1 MTEQL
6 IRGHDRFRKSVFPD
20 MAERFRRLVADG
32 QRPHT
37 LFIGCSDSRVIP
49 SLLTDAGPGDLFVVR
64 NVGALVPPYEADQAH
79 HGVSSAIE
87 YAVLILGVQDIVVCG
102 HSHCGAIGALYDPPS
117 SAPHV
122 RRWVRLAEAAKV
134 AGPVDEAML
143 RRTEQRSV
151 VVQLERLMDFPLVR
165 DAVDAGRLA
174 LHGWHYIVEEGAL
187 EILDVD
193 SARFMRHGGR

>member
-6 IRGHDRFRKSVFPD
+6 IRGHDRFRRSVFPD
-20 MAERFRRLVADG
+20 MAERFRRLVSDG
-32 QRPHT
+32 QRPRT

-49 SLLTDAGPGDLFVVR
+49 SLLTDADPGDLFVVR
-64 NVGALVPPYEADQAH
+64 NVGALVPPYETDQAH

-87 YAVLILGVQDIVVCG
+87 YAVLILGVRDIVVCG
-102 HSHCGAIGALYDPPS
+102 HSHCGAIRALYEPPD

-122 RRWVRLAEAAKV
+122 RRWVRLAEAAMLE
-134 AGPVDEAML
+134 GPLNEAML

-151 VVQLERLMDFPLVR
+151 VVQLKRLMDFPFVR
-165 DAVDAGRLA
+165 DAVDADRLA

-187 EILDVD
+187 EVLDVD
-193 SARFMRHGGR
+193 SARFVPQAGR

>member
-1 MTEQL
+1 MSEQL
-6 IRGHDRFRKSVFPD
+6 IRGHERFRRSVFPD
-20 MAERFRRLVADG
+20 MAERFQRLVSDG

-49 SLLTDAGPGDLFVVR
+49 SLLTDASPGDLFVVR

-102 HSHCGAIGALYDPPS
+102 HSHCGAIRALYEPPGN
-117 SAPHV
+117 APHV
-122 RRWVRLAEAAKV
+122 RRWVQLAEEAKLE
-134 AGPVDEAML
+134 GPVEEALL

-151 VVQLERLMDFPLVR
+151 VVQLKRLMDFPFVG
-165 DAVDAGRLA
+165 DAMDAGRLA

-187 EILDVD
+187 EVLDVD
-193 SARFMRHGGR
+193 SARFVRHVGP